1 MAEPLESSLPPQI
14 LEKLRELNTEL
25 AEGEL
30 LRLARPVEF
39 SRENYCLSF
48 SLYVSLRPL
57 SMVKVVGNLLLRVLY
72 CALFVVSC

>member
-30 LRLARPVEF
+30 LGLARCVEF
-39 SRENYCLSF
+39 WR
-48 SLYVSLRPL
+48 
-57 SMVKVVGNLLLRVLY
+57 
-72 CALFVVSC
+72 